1 MKTEELIKELKLSI
15 HEGINALDPLAKEL
29 LREYKMQQLV
39 YAVIFGILTIILGIV
54 IYKMAKRY
62 IRKIEDDG
70 YLDLELPEFLAYIFV
85 PTGFLLSIV
94 FAIIATVSFVS
105 PVLSLIQSLT
115 GK

>member
-39 YAVIFGILTIILGIV
+39 YVVIFGILTVTLGVI

-62 IRKIEDDG
+62 IRQIEESG
-70 YLDLELPEFLAYIFV
+70 YWDAEFPEFFAFVFV
-85 PTGFLLSIV
+85 PIGFLLSIV
-94 FAIIATVSFVS
+94 FTTISIVSFVS

-115 GK
+115 GN

>member
-39 YAVIFGILTIILGIV
+39 YTVVFGILTIILGIM

-62 IRKIEDDG
+62 IRQREESG
-70 YLDLELPEFLAYIFV
+70 YWDVELPEYLAFVFV
-85 PTGFLLSIV
+85 PIGFLVSIV
-94 FAIIATVSFVS
+94 FTITAIASYVS

>member
-39 YAVIFGILTIILGIV
+39 YAVISGILTIILGIV

-62 IRKIEDDG
+62 IRRIEDDG
-70 YLDLELPEFLAYIFV
+70 YWDAEFPEFFAFVFV
-85 PTGFLLSIV
+85 PIGFLASIV
-94 FAIIATVSFVS
+94 FTITGVVNYVS